1 LYVRDRGLPDVLVMP
16 PGSIALELLLDAFLV
31 ASPLHRSLGCLPS
44 HARVVLLVENA
55 SLLGLS
61 MHGQGLLL
69 QVLDETLQVVILDRL
84 EAKRRGGWQG

>member
-1 LYVRDRGLPDVLVMP
+1 VRDRGLPDVLVVS
-16 PGSIALELLLDAFLV
+16 PGSIALELLLDALLV
-31 ASPLHRSLGCLPS
+31 ASPLHRSLCRLPS

-61 MHGQGLLL
+61 VHGQGLLL